1 MTRRFLLLA
10 LAIVLAGCAVRGS
23 ERAQAPV
30 DEAERLQRARE
41 AELSV
46 RADFGLLGRIAVR
59 HGDSAGSGR
68 FDWQQRGSAYTLNF
82 LAPVATRNW
91 RLEVRPGK
99 AVLIEANG
107 AVRLAASAEE
117 LLSREL
123 DWRLPADALRYW
135 VLGVRTPQ
143 VAGRVEYDADGQ
155 LRLIEQSGW
164 TIRYEE
170 FDGSRAPALPRK
182 LRARSGDR
190 EVRIVVRRWTLE

>member
-1 MTRRFLLLA
+1 VTRHFLLL
-10 LAIVLAGCAVRGS
+10 LLTVLLAGCVTRGG
-23 ERAQAPV
+23 ERAHAPSG
-30 DEAERLQRARE
+30 EAERMQFEREAVLAARE
-41 AELSV
+41 
-46 RADFGLLGRIAVR
+46 DFGLVGRIAVR
-59 HGDSAGSGR
+59 HGDTAGSGR

-117 LLSREL
+117 LLTREL
-123 DWRLPADALRYW
+123 DWRIPADALRYW
-135 VLGVRTPQ
+135 VLGVRAP
-143 VAGRVEYDADGQ
+143 GSSGLVEYDADGQ

-170 FDGSRAPALPRK
+170 FDGSRSPALPRK

-190 EVRIVVRRWTLE
+190 EVRIVVRRWTLG

>member
-1 MTRRFLLLA
+1 MRRVLLFT
-10 LAIVLAGCAVRGS
+10 LAIVLAGCASRGG
-23 ERAQAPV
+23 ERAQAPAG
-30 DEAERLQRARE
+30 EAERLQLARE
-41 AELSV
+41 GALAD

-117 LLSREL
+117 LLAREL

-135 VLGVRTPQ
+135 VLGVRAPEAPGQ
-143 VAGRVEYDADGQ
+143 VEYDADGQ

-170 FDGSRAPALPRK
+170 FDDTRSPALPRK

-190 EVRIVVRRWTLE
+190 EVRIVVRRWTLG